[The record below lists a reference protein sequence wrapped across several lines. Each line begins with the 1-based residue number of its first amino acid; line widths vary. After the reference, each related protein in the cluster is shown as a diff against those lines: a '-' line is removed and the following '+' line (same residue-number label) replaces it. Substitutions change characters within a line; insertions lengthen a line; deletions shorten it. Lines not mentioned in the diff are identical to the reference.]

1 MTDTEISRLKVLMG
15 DSTRLADAAK
25 NLMFLA
31 AIENKKIVGIATHD
45 GRLICTKCQVWT
57 DDFGIELLSGR
68 R

>member
-1 MTDTEISRLKVLMG
+1 MG